1 MAAHAERVSFFD
13 QPRAVWATGFACVVG
28 FMSIGLV
35 DPILTS
41 IAAGLQATPT
51 QVSLLFTSY
60 FLVTSLM
67 MLVTGFVSS
76 RLGGRRTLML
86 GAALIVVFS
95 ALAGTSNS
103 VVELVLFR
111 GGWGLGNAFFVV
123 TGLAVL
129 VASSR
134 HGVGSAV
141 LVYEAAMGLG
151 LSAGPAVGA
160 ALGAHSWRYPFFGTA
175 TLMAIGLVSVA
186 LFLPPQP
193 KPAAKTSLVAPL
205 VALGHPGLLTVSA
218 AAFFYYYV
226 FFTVLAFVPFVLQMS
241 AHAVGL
247 IFFGW
252 GVLLAVFSVIVTP
265 RLQARFG
272 VLKVVGASLVGLAI
286 LLVVMGVGSKLVIAG
301 CVMASGAVM
310 GVCNTIFTEMA
321 MEVSDAPRPVASAG
335 YNFLRW
341 FAGVIAPILAPTLAE
356 HFGSLTAF
364 VVAAA
369 AALIA
374 PLILVARRSALGV
387 EGRVVAEAPA
397 PAEAA
402 GRLLVVAA
410 VDGSA
415 GDEAVM
421 RRAIAIATAAQCGV
435 AVAHFQVLE
444 VAGEDAADDETVEQS
459 AAIIARSIRA
469 VEAAGLPAASMLIE
483 APAGLAAK
491 ALLEHARAVGAR
503 SLVVGAPHGDAG
515 DRVHGSFARATQR
528 APHGDLEIVVVPQP
542 TAEPAPLQMRSA
554 SASGRPR
561 KGAASDRA

>member
-1 MAAHAERVSFFD
+1 VAQHAETVSFFD

-76 RLGGRRTLML
+76 RLGGRRTLIL

-103 VVELVLFR
+103 VFELVLFR

-123 TGLAVL
+123 TALAVL

-134 HGVGSAV
+134 HGVSSAV

-151 LSAGPAVGA
+151 LSAGPLVGA
-160 ALGAHSWRYPFFGTA
+160 ALGVHSWRYPFFGTA
-175 TLMAIGLVSVA
+175 TLMAIGLLAVA
-186 LFLPPQP
+186 MFLPPQP
-193 KPAAKTSLVAPL
+193 KPAVKTSLIAPL
-205 VALGHPGLLTVSA
+205 RALGHPGLFAVSA
-218 AAFFYYYV
+218 AAFFYYYA

-252 GVLLAVFSVIVTP
+252 GVLLAAFSVIVTP

-272 VLKVVGASLVGLAI
+272 ALPVAGVSLVVLAI
-286 LLVVMGVGSKLVIAG
+286 LLIVMGVGAKLTIAG

-341 FAGVIAPILAPTLAE
+341 FAGVVAPFVAPTLAE
-356 HFGSLTAF
+356 HFGPLSAF

-369 AALIA
+369 AALVA
-374 PLILVARRSALGV
+374 PLILLARRSALRI
-387 EGRVVAEAPA
+387 EGRVVAEASA
-397 PAEAA
+397 PAMTAA
-402 GRLLVVAA
+402 QPLVVAA

-415 GDEAVM
+415 SDEAVIE
-421 RRAIAIATAAQCGV
+421 RAIAIAAAAQGRV
-435 AVAHFQVLE
+435 AVAHVQVLE
-444 VAGEDAADDETVEQS
+444 VAGEDAADDETAEQS
-459 AAIIARSIRA
+459 AAIVTRSLRA
-469 VEAAGLPAASMLIE
+469 VEEAGLPAASMRIE
-483 APAGLAAK
+483 APEGLAAK
-491 ALLEHARAVGAR
+491 AVVERALALGAR
-503 SLVVGAPHGDAG
+503 TLVVGAPHGDAG
-515 DRVHGSFARATQR
+515 DRVHGSFARAAQR
-528 APHGDLEIVVVPQP
+528 VPHGGLEVVVARQ
-542 TAEPAPLQMRSA
+542 EPAENATL
-554 SASGRPR
+554 
-561 KGAASDRA
+561 

>member
-76 RLGGRRTLML
+76 RLGGRRTLIL

-103 VVELVLFR
+103 VFELVLFR

-123 TGLAVL
+123 TALAVL

-134 HGVGSAV
+134 HGVSSAV

-151 LSAGPAVGA
+151 LSAGPLVGA
-160 ALGAHSWRYPFFGTA
+160 ALGVHSWRYPFFGTA
-175 TLMAIGLVSVA
+175 TLMAIGLVAVA
-186 LFLPPQP
+186 MFLPPQP
-193 KPAAKTSLVAPL
+193 KPAVKTSLIAPL
-205 VALGHPGLLTVSA
+205 RALGHPGLFAVSA
-218 AAFFYYYV
+218 AAFFYYYA

-252 GVLLAVFSVIVTP
+252 GVLLAAFSVIVTP

-272 VLKVVGASLVGLAI
+272 ALPVAAASLVVLAI
-286 LLVVMGVGSKLVIAG
+286 LLIVMGVGAKLTIAG

-341 FAGVIAPILAPTLAE
+341 FAGVVAPFVAPTLAE
-356 HFGSLTAF
+356 HFGPLSAF

-369 AALIA
+369 AALVA
-374 PLILVARRSALGV
+374 PLILLVRRRALGV
-387 EGRVVAEAPA
+387 EGHVVAEAPA
-397 PAEAA
+397 SPEAA
-402 GRLLVVAA
+402 ARPLVVAA

-415 GDEAVM
+415 EDDAVV
-421 RRAIAIATAAQCGV
+421 RRAIEIARPAQ
-435 AVAHFQVLE
+435 ARISVAHVLVLE

-459 AAIIARSIRA
+459 AAIVARSLRA
-469 VEAAGLPAASMLIE
+469 VEAAGLPAAAMIIE
-483 APAGLAAK
+483 APEGLAAK
-491 ALLEHARAVGAR
+491 AVVERALALGAR
-503 SLVVGAPHGDAG
+503 TLVVGAPHGDAG
-515 DRVHGSFARATQR
+515 DRVHGSFARAAQR
-528 APHGDLEIVVVPQP
+528 APHGGLEVVVARQ
-542 TAEPAPLQMRSA
+542 EPAENATL
-554 SASGRPR
+554 
-561 KGAASDRA
+561 

>member
-1 MAAHAERVSFFD
+1 VAQHAEDVSFFD

-41 IAAGLQATPT
+41 IAAGLEATPT

-76 RLGGRRTLML
+76 RLGGRRTLIL

-103 VVELVLFR
+103 VVQLVLFR

-123 TGLAVL
+123 TALAVL

-134 HGVGSAV
+134 HGVSSAV

-151 LSAGPAVGA
+151 LSAGPLVGA

-175 TLMAIGLVSVA
+175 TLMAIGLVAVA
-186 LFLPPQP
+186 MFLPQQP
-193 KPAAKTSLVAPL
+193 KPAVKTSLVAPL
-205 VALGHPGLLTVSA
+205 VALGHPGLFAVSA
-218 AAFFYYYV
+218 AAFFYYYA

-241 AHAVGL
+241 AHAIGL

-252 GVLLAVFSVIVTP
+252 GVLLALFSVIVTP

-272 VLKVVGASLVGLAI
+272 ALPVAAASLAGLAI
-286 LLVVMGVGSKLVIAG
+286 LLLAMGVGAKLTIAG

-341 FAGVIAPILAPTLAE
+341 FAGVVAPFVAPTLAE
-356 HFGSLTAF
+356 HFGSLSAF

-374 PLILVARRSALGV
+374 PLILIARRRALGV

-397 PAEAA
+397 SPEAA
-402 GRLLVVAA
+402 ARPLVVVA

-415 GDEAVM
+415 EDDAVV
-421 RRAIAIATAAQCGV
+421 RRAIEIAGPAQ
-435 AVAHFQVLE
+435 ARIFVAHVLVVE
-444 VAGEDAADDETVEQS
+444 IVGEDAADDETIEQS
-459 AAIIARSIRA
+459 TAIVARSLRA
-469 VEAAGLPAASMLIE
+469 VEAAGAPAAAMIIE
-483 APAGLAAK
+483 APEGLAAK
-491 ALLEHARAVGAR
+491 AVVERALALGALA
-503 SLVVGAPHGDAG
+503 LVVGAPHGDAG
-515 DRVHGSFARATQR
+515 DRVHGSFARAAQR
-528 APHGDLEIVVVPQP
+528 APHGGLEVVVARQP
-542 TAEPAPLQMRSA
+542 ESEPA
-554 SASGRPR
+554 G
-561 KGAASDRA
+561 

>member
-1 MAAHAERVSFFD
+1 VAQHAETVSFFD

-76 RLGGRRTLML
+76 RLGGRRTLIL

-103 VVELVLFR
+103 VFELVLFR

-123 TGLAVL
+123 TALAVL

-134 HGVGSAV
+134 HGVSSAV

-151 LSAGPAVGA
+151 LSAGPLVGA
-160 ALGAHSWRYPFFGTA
+160 ALGVHSWRYPFFGTA
-175 TLMAIGLVSVA
+175 TLMAIGLLAVA
-186 LFLPPQP
+186 MFLPPQP
-193 KPAAKTSLVAPL
+193 KPAVKTSLIAPL
-205 VALGHPGLLTVSA
+205 RALGHPGLFAVSA
-218 AAFFYYYV
+218 AAFFYYYA

-252 GVLLAVFSVIVTP
+252 GVLLAAFSVIVTP

-272 VLKVVGASLVGLAI
+272 ALPVAGASLVVLAI
-286 LLVVMGVGSKLVIAG
+286 LLIVMGVGAKLTIAG

-341 FAGVIAPILAPTLAE
+341 FAGVVAPFVAPTLAE
-356 HFGSLTAF
+356 HFGPLSAF

-369 AALIA
+369 AALVA
-374 PLILVARRSALGV
+374 PLILLARRSALRI
-387 EGRVVAEAPA
+387 EGRVVAEASA
-397 PAEAA
+397 PAMTAA
-402 GRLLVVAA
+402 QPLVVAA

-415 GDEAVM
+415 SDEAVIE
-421 RRAIAIATAAQCGV
+421 RAIAIAAAAQGRV
-435 AVAHFQVLE
+435 AVAHVQVLE
-444 VAGEDAADDETVEQS
+444 VAGEDAADDETAEQS
-459 AAIIARSIRA
+459 AAIVTRSLRA
-469 VEAAGLPAASMLIE
+469 VEEAGLPAASMRIE
-483 APAGLAAK
+483 APEGLAAK
-491 ALLEHARAVGAR
+491 AVVERTLALGAR
-503 SLVVGAPHGDAG
+503 TLVVGAPHGDAG
-515 DRVHGSFARATQR
+515 DRVHGSFARAAQR
-528 APHGDLEIVVVPQP
+528 VPHGGLEVVVARQ
-542 TAEPAPLQMRSA
+542 EPAENATL
-554 SASGRPR
+554 
-561 KGAASDRA
+561 

>member
-1 MAAHAERVSFFD
+1 MAQHARQGNFFD

-41 IAAGLQATPT
+41 IAAGLKATPP

-76 RLGGRRTLML
+76 RLGGRRTLLL

-95 ALAGTSNS
+95 ALAGTSSS

-111 GGWGLGNAFFVV
+111 AGWGLGNAFFVV
-123 TGLAVL
+123 TALAVL
-129 VASSR
+129 VAASR
-134 HGVGSAV
+134 HGVSSAV

-151 LSAGPAVGA
+151 LSAGPLVGA
-160 ALGAHSWRYPFFGTA
+160 ALGVHSWRYPFFGTA
-175 TLMAIGLVSVA
+175 TLMAVGFVAVA

-193 KPAAKTSLVAPL
+193 KPSAKTSLVAPL
-205 VALGHPGLLTVSA
+205 VALGHPGLFAVSA
-218 AAFFYYYV
+218 AAFFYYYA

-272 VLKVVGASLVGLAI
+272 ALPVAGASLVALAI
-286 LLVVMGVGSKLVIAG
+286 LLIVMGVGGKLVIAG

-310 GVCNTIFTEMA
+310 GVCNTVFTEMA

-341 FAGVIAPILAPTLAE
+341 FAGVVAPFVAPTLAE
-356 HFGSLTAF
+356 YFGPLTAF

-374 PLILVARRSALGV
+374 PFILFARRRALSV
-387 EGRVVAEAPA
+387 EGHVVAEAPA
-397 PAEAA
+397 PLATAA
-402 GRLLVVAA
+402 QPLVVAA

-415 GDEAVM
+415 GDEAVV
-421 RRAIAIATAAQCGV
+421 RRAIAIATAAQGRV
-435 AVAHFQVLE
+435 AVAHVQVLE
-444 VAGEDAADDETVEQS
+444 VAGEDAVDDETADQS
-459 AAIIARSIRA
+459 ASIIARSLRA
-469 VEAAGLPAASMLIE
+469 VEEAGLPAASMLIE
-483 APAGLAAK
+483 APEGLAAK
-491 ALLEHARAVGAR
+491 ALLEHALAVGAR

-515 DRVHGSFARATQR
+515 DRIHGSFTRAAQR
-528 APHGDLEIVVVPQP
+528 APHSGLEIVIVRQAA
-542 TAEPAPLQMRSA
+542 TEAAPL
-554 SASGRPR
+554 
-561 KGAASDRA
+561 

>member
-1 MAAHAERVSFFD
+1 MAQRAESVSFFD

-76 RLGGRRTLML
+76 RLGGRRTLIL

-123 TGLAVL
+123 TALAVL

-134 HGVGSAV
+134 HGVSSAV

-151 LSAGPAVGA
+151 LSAGPLVGA

-175 TLMAIGLVSVA
+175 TLMAIGLVAVA
-186 LFLPPQP
+186 LFLPDQA
-193 KPAAKTSLVAPL
+193 KPVVKTSLVAPL
-205 VALGHPGLLTVSA
+205 VALGHRGLFAVSA
-218 AAFFYYYV
+218 AAFFYYYA

-252 GVLLAVFSVIVTP
+252 GVLLALFSVIVTP

-272 VLKVVGASLVGLAI
+272 ALPVAGASLVVLAI
-286 LLVVMGVGSKLVIAG
+286 LLVVMGLGAKLTIAG

-321 MEVSDAPRPVASAG
+321 MEVSAAPRPVASAG

-341 FAGVIAPILAPTLAE
+341 FAGVVAPFLAPTLAE
-356 HFGSLTAF
+356 HFGPLSAF
-364 VVAAA
+364 AVAAA
-369 AALIA
+369 ASLVA
-374 PLILVARRSALGV
+374 PLILIARRRALGV
-387 EGRVVAEAPA
+387 EGHVVAEAPTSA
-397 PAEAA
+397 AAA
-402 GRLLVVAA
+402 GRPLVVAA

-415 GDEAVM
+415 GDEAVT
-421 RRAIAIATAAQCGV
+421 RRAIAIAAAAQGRV
-435 AVAHFQVLE
+435 AVAHVQVLE
-444 VAGEDAADDETVEQS
+444 VAGEEAADDETLEQS
-459 AAIIARSIRA
+459 AAIVARALRA
-469 VEAAGLPAASMLIE
+469 VEAAGLPAASVLIE
-483 APAGLAAK
+483 APEGLAAK
-491 ALLEHARAVGAR
+491 ALLEHALALGAR

-515 DRVHGSFARATQR
+515 DRVHGSFARAAQR
-528 APHGDLEIVVVPQP
+528 APHGGLEIVVVRQP
-542 TAEPAPLQMRSA
+542 ATEPAPL
-554 SASGRPR
+554 
-561 KGAASDRA
+561 

>member
-1 MAAHAERVSFFD
+1 MAQHAERVSFFD

-76 RLGGRRTLML
+76 RLGGRRTLIL

-103 VVELVLFR
+103 VFELVLFR

-123 TGLAVL
+123 TALAVL

-134 HGVGSAV
+134 HGVSSAV

-151 LSAGPAVGA
+151 LSAGPLVGA
-160 ALGAHSWRYPFFGTA
+160 ALGAHSWRYQFFGTA
-175 TLMAIGLVSVA
+175 TLMAIGLVAVA
-186 LFLPPQP
+186 MFLPQQP
-193 KPAAKTSLVAPL
+193 KPAVKTSLVAPL
-205 VALGHPGLLTVSA
+205 VALGHPGLFAVSA
-218 AAFFYYYV
+218 AAFFYYYA

-252 GVLLAVFSVIVTP
+252 GVLLALFSVIVTP

-272 VLKVVGASLVGLAI
+272 PLPVAGASLVGLAI
-286 LLVVMGVGSKLVIAG
+286 LLIVMGVGAKLTIAG

-341 FAGVIAPILAPTLAE
+341 FAGVVAPFVAPTLAE
-356 HFGSLTAF
+356 HFGPLSAF

-369 AALIA
+369 AALVA
-374 PLILVARRSALGV
+374 PLILLARRSALRI
-387 EGRVVAEAPA
+387 EGRVVAEASA
-397 PAEAA
+397 PAMTAA
-402 GRLLVVAA
+402 QPLVVAA

-415 GDEAVM
+415 SDEAVIE
-421 RRAIAIATAAQCGV
+421 RAIAIAAAAQGRV
-435 AVAHFQVLE
+435 AVAHVQVLE
-444 VAGEDAADDETVEQS
+444 VAGEDAADDETAEQS
-459 AAIIARSIRA
+459 AAIVTRSLRA
-469 VEAAGLPAASMLIE
+469 VEEAGLPAASMRIE
-483 APAGLAAK
+483 APEGLAAK
-491 ALLEHARAVGAR
+491 AVVERALALGAR
-503 SLVVGAPHGDAG
+503 TLVVGAPHGDAG
-515 DRVHGSFARATQR
+515 DRVHGSFARAAQR
-528 APHGDLEIVVVPQP
+528 VPHGGLEVVVARQ
-542 TAEPAPLQMRSA
+542 EPAENATL
-554 SASGRPR
+554 
-561 KGAASDRA
+561 

>member
-76 RLGGRRTLML
+76 RLGGRRTLIL

-103 VVELVLFR
+103 VFELVLFR

-123 TGLAVL
+123 TALAVL

-134 HGVGSAV
+134 HGVSSAV

-151 LSAGPAVGA
+151 LSAGPLVGA
-160 ALGAHSWRYPFFGTA
+160 ALGVHSWRYPFFGTA
-175 TLMAIGLVSVA
+175 TLMAIGLVAVA
-186 LFLPPQP
+186 MFLPPQP
-193 KPAAKTSLVAPL
+193 KPAVKTSLDRAAASRSAIPDL
-205 VALGHPGLLTVSA
+205 FAVSA
-218 AAFFYYYV
+218 AAFFYYYA

-272 VLKVVGASLVGLAI
+272 ALPVAGASLVVLAI
-286 LLVVMGVGSKLVIAG
+286 LLIVMGVGAKLTIAG

-341 FAGVIAPILAPTLAE
+341 FAGVVAPFVAPTLAE
-356 HFGSLTAF
+356 HFGPLSAF

-369 AALIA
+369 AALVA
-374 PLILVARRSALGV
+374 PLILLARRRALGV
-387 EGRVVAEAPA
+387 EGHVVAEAPA
-397 PAEAA
+397 LGRGRRAAA
-402 GRLLVVAA
+402 GRRRGRRQRRGRGGRRGARSRSR
-410 VDGSA
+410 GR
-415 GDEAVM
+415 
-421 RRAIAIATAAQCGV
+421 RRAASPSPTSWFSKSPAKTPP
-435 AVAHFQVLE
+435 
-444 VAGEDAADDETVEQS
+444 TTKPS
-459 AAIIARSIRA
+459 SSRRRSSRDRLRA
-469 VEAAGLPAASMLIE
+469 VEEAGLPAASMLIE
-483 APAGLAAK
+483 APEGLAAK
-491 ALLEHARAVGAR
+491 AVVEHALAARGAFARRRRAARRRRRPGAR
-503 SLVVGAPHGDAG
+503 QLCPRGA
-515 DRVHGSFARATQR
+515 ARAARRAGGRRR
-528 APHGDLEIVVVPQP
+528 AP
-542 TAEPAPLQMRSA
+542 AEPAEPTPLCRRARRGSA
-554 SASGRPR
+554 ATRHGR
-561 KGAASDRA
+561 A

>member
-1 MAAHAERVSFFD
+1 MARHAETVSFFD

-28 FMSIGLV
+28 FMSIGFV

-76 RLGGRRTLML
+76 RLGGRRTLIL

-103 VVELVLFR
+103 VFELVLFR

-123 TGLAVL
+123 TALAVL

-134 HGVGSAV
+134 HGVSSAV

-151 LSAGPAVGA
+151 LSAGPLVGA
-160 ALGAHSWRYPFFGTA
+160 ALGVHSWRYPFFGTA
-175 TLMAIGLVSVA
+175 TLMAIGLLAVA
-186 LFLPPQP
+186 MFLPPQP
-193 KPAAKTSLVAPL
+193 KPAVKTSLIAPL
-205 VALGHPGLLTVSA
+205 RALGHPGLFAVSA
-218 AAFFYYYV
+218 AAFFYYYA

-252 GVLLAVFSVIVTP
+252 GVLLAAFSVIVTP

-272 VLKVVGASLVGLAI
+272 ALPVAGASLVVLAI
-286 LLVVMGVGSKLVIAG
+286 LLIVMGVGAKLTIAG

-341 FAGVIAPILAPTLAE
+341 FAGVVAPFVAPTLAE
-356 HFGSLTAF
+356 HFGPLSAF

-369 AALIA
+369 AALVA
-374 PLILVARRSALGV
+374 PLILLARAARAPRRRPR
-387 EGRVVAEAPA
+387 GRRGAGAGRGRRA
-397 PAEAA
+397 AA
-402 GRLLVVAA
+402 GRRR
-410 VDGSA
+410 GRRQRP
-415 GDEAVM
+415 GRGG
-421 RRAIAIATAAQCGV
+421 RRARDRDRAAAQGRV
-435 AVAHFQVLE
+435 AVAHVLVLE

-459 AAIIARSIRA
+459 AAIVARSLRA
-469 VEAAGLPAASMLIE
+469 VEEAGLPAAAMLIE
-483 APAGLAAK
+483 APEGLAAK
-491 ALLEHARAVGAR
+491 AVVERALALGAR
-503 SLVVGAPHGDAG
+503 TLVVGAPHGDAG
-515 DRVHGSFARATQR
+515 DRVHGSFARAAQR
-528 APHGDLEIVVVPQP
+528 APHGGLEVVVARQP
-542 TAEPAPLQMRSA
+542 ASEPAAL
-554 SASGRPR
+554 
-561 KGAASDRA
+561 

>member
-1 MAAHAERVSFFD
+1 MAQHAETVSFFD

-76 RLGGRRTLML
+76 RLGGRRTLIL

-103 VVELVLFR
+103 VFELVLFR

-123 TGLAVL
+123 TALAVL

-134 HGVGSAV
+134 HGVSSAV

-151 LSAGPAVGA
+151 LSAGPLVGA
-160 ALGAHSWRYPFFGTA
+160 ALGVHSWRYPFFGTA
-175 TLMAIGLVSVA
+175 TLMAIGLLAVA
-186 LFLPPQP
+186 MFLPPQP
-193 KPAAKTSLVAPL
+193 KPAVKTSLIAPL
-205 VALGHPGLLTVSA
+205 RALGHPGLFAVSA
-218 AAFFYYYV
+218 AAFFYYYA

-252 GVLLAVFSVIVTP
+252 GVLLAAFSVIVTP

-272 VLKVVGASLVGLAI
+272 ALPVAGVSLVVLAI
-286 LLVVMGVGSKLVIAG
+286 LLIVMGVGAKLTIAG

-341 FAGVIAPILAPTLAE
+341 FAGVVAPFVAPTLAE
-356 HFGSLTAF
+356 HFGPLSAF

-369 AALIA
+369 AALVA
-374 PLILVARRSALGV
+374 PLILLARRSALRI
-387 EGRVVAEAPA
+387 EGRVVAEASA
-397 PAEAA
+397 PAMTAA
-402 GRLLVVAA
+402 QPLVVAA

-415 GDEAVM
+415 SDEAVIE
-421 RRAIAIATAAQCGV
+421 RAIAIAAAAQGRV
-435 AVAHFQVLE
+435 AVAHVQVLE
-444 VAGEDAADDETVEQS
+444 VAGEDAADDETAEQS
-459 AAIIARSIRA
+459 AAIVTRSLRA
-469 VEAAGLPAASMLIE
+469 VEEAGLPAASMRIE
-483 APAGLAAK
+483 APEGLAAK
-491 ALLEHARAVGAR
+491 AVVERALALGAR
-503 SLVVGAPHGDAG
+503 TLVVGAPHGDAG
-515 DRVHGSFARATQR
+515 DRVHGSFARAAQR
-528 APHGDLEIVVVPQP
+528 VPHGGLEVVVARQ
-542 TAEPAPLQMRSA
+542 EPAENATL
-554 SASGRPR
+554 
-561 KGAASDRA
+561 

>member
-1 MAAHAERVSFFD
+1 VAQHAETVSFFD

-76 RLGGRRTLML
+76 RLGGRRTLIL

-103 VVELVLFR
+103 VFELVLFR

-123 TGLAVL
+123 TALAVL

-134 HGVGSAV
+134 HGVSSAV

-151 LSAGPAVGA
+151 LSAGPLVGA
-160 ALGAHSWRYPFFGTA
+160 ALGVHSWRYPFFGTA
-175 TLMAIGLVSVA
+175 TLMAIGLLAVA
-186 LFLPPQP
+186 MFLPPQP
-193 KPAAKTSLVAPL
+193 KPAVKTSLIAPL
-205 VALGHPGLLTVSA
+205 RALGHPGLFAVSA
-218 AAFFYYYV
+218 AAFFYYYA

-252 GVLLAVFSVIVTP
+252 GVLLAAFSVIVTP

-272 VLKVVGASLVGLAI
+272 ALPVAGVSLVVLAI
-286 LLVVMGVGSKLVIAG
+286 LLIVMGVGAKLTIAG

-341 FAGVIAPILAPTLAE
+341 FAGVVAPFVAPTLAE
-356 HFGSLTAF
+356 HFGPLSAF

-369 AALIA
+369 AALVA
-374 PLILVARRSALGV
+374 PLILLARRSALRI
-387 EGRVVAEAPA
+387 EGRVVAEASA
-397 PAEAA
+397 PAMTAA
-402 GRLLVVAA
+402 QPLVVAA

-415 GDEAVM
+415 SDEAVIE
-421 RRAIAIATAAQCGV
+421 RAIAIAAAAQGRV
-435 AVAHFQVLE
+435 AVAHVQVLE
-444 VAGEDAADDETVEQS
+444 VAGEDAADDETAEQS
-459 AAIIARSIRA
+459 AAIVTRSLRA
-469 VEAAGLPAASMLIE
+469 VEEAGLPAASMRIE
-483 APAGLAAK
+483 APEGLAAK
-491 ALLEHARAVGAR
+491 AVVERTLALGAR
-503 SLVVGAPHGDAG
+503 TLVVGAPHGDAG
-515 DRVHGSFARATQR
+515 DRVHGSFARAAQRVPHGGLEVVVARQPER
-528 APHGDLEIVVVPQP
+528 AP
-542 TAEPAPLQMRSA
+542 
-554 SASGRPR
+554 
-561 KGAASDRA
+561 AA

>member
-1 MAAHAERVSFFD
+1 VAQHAESVSFFD

-76 RLGGRRTLML
+76 RLGGRRTLIL

-103 VVELVLFR
+103 VTTLVLFR

-123 TGLAVL
+123 TALAVL

-134 HGVGSAV
+134 HGVSSAV

-151 LSAGPAVGA
+151 LSAGPLVGA

-175 TLMAIGLVSVA
+175 TLMAIGLVAVA
-186 LFLPPQP
+186 MFLPQQP
-193 KPAAKTSLVAPL
+193 KPAVKTSLVAPL
-205 VALGHPGLLTVSA
+205 VALGHPGLFAVSA
-218 AAFFYYYV
+218 AAFFYYYA

-241 AHAVGL
+241 AHAVGV

-272 VLKVVGASLVGLAI
+272 ALPVAGASLVGLAI
-286 LLVVMGVGSKLVIAG
+286 LLIVMGVGAKLTIAG

-341 FAGVIAPILAPTLAE
+341 FAGVVAPFLAPMLAE
-356 HFGSLTAF
+356 RFGSLSAF
-364 VVAAA
+364 AVAAA

-374 PLILVARRSALGV
+374 PLILLARRSALRI
-387 EGRVVAEAPA
+387 EGRVVAQASAPA
-397 PAEAA
+397 VTAA
-402 GRLLVVAA
+402 QPLIVAA

-415 GDEAVM
+415 GDEAVVE
-421 RRAIAIATAAQCGV
+421 RAIAIAAAAQGRV
-435 AVAHFQVLE
+435 AVAHVQVLE

-459 AAIIARSIRA
+459 AAIVARSLRA
-469 VEAAGLPAASMLIE
+469 AEDAGLPAASMQIE
-483 APAGLAAK
+483 APEGLAAK
-491 ALLEHARAVGAR
+491 ALLEHALAVGAR
-503 SLVVGAPHGDAG
+503 WLVVGAPHGDAG
-515 DRVHGSFARATQR
+515 DRVHGSFARAAQR
-528 APHGDLEIVVVPQP
+528 APHSGLEIVVVRQR
-542 TAEPAPLQMRSA
+542 ASAPAPLQT
-554 SASGRPR
+554 
-561 KGAASDRA
+561 RAVGVRA

>member
-1 MAAHAERVSFFD
+1 LAQHAETVSFFD

-41 IAAGLQATPT
+41 IAAGLEATPS

-76 RLGGRRTLML
+76 RIGGRRTLIL

-103 VVELVLFR
+103 VVQLVLFR

-123 TGLAVL
+123 TALAVL
-129 VASSR
+129 VAASR
-134 HGVGSAV
+134 HGVSSAV
-141 LVYEAAMGLG
+141 LIYEAAMGLG
-151 LSAGPAVGA
+151 LSAGPLVGA

-175 TLMAIGLVSVA
+175 TLMAIGLVAVA
-186 LFLPPQP
+186 TFLPQQP
-193 KPAAKTSLVAPL
+193 KPAVKTSLVAPL
-205 VALGHPGLLTVSA
+205 VALGHPGLFAVSA
-218 AAFFYYYV
+218 AAFFYYYA

-252 GVLLAVFSVIVTP
+252 GVLLALFSVIVTP

-272 VLKVVGASLVGLAI
+272 ALPVAAASLVVLTI
-286 LLVVMGVGSKLVIAG
+286 LLVVMGVGAKLTIAG

-341 FAGVIAPILAPTLAE
+341 FAGVVAPFVAPTLAE
-356 HFGSLTAF
+356 HFGSLSAF

-374 PLILVARRSALGV
+374 PLILLARRRALGV
-387 EGRVVAEAPA
+387 EGHVVAEAPA
-397 PAEAA
+397 SPEAA
-402 GRLLVVAA
+402 ARPLVVAA

-415 GDEAVM
+415 EDDAVV
-421 RRAIAIATAAQCGV
+421 RRAIEIARPAQ
-435 AVAHFQVLE
+435 ARISVAHVLVVE
-444 VAGEDAADDETVEQS
+444 IAGEDAAADETTEQS
-459 AAIIARSIRA
+459 AAIVARSLRA
-469 VEAAGLPAASMLIE
+469 VEAAGAPAAAMIIE
-483 APAGLAAK
+483 APEGLAAK
-491 ALLEHARAVGAR
+491 AVVERAIALGAR
-503 SLVVGAPHGDAG
+503 TLVVGAPHGDAG
-515 DRVHGSFARATQR
+515 DRVHGSFARAAQR
-528 APHGDLEIVVVPQP
+528 APHGGLEVVVARQP
-542 TAEPAPLQMRSA
+542 EREPA
-554 SASGRPR
+554 G
-561 KGAASDRA
+561 

>member
-1 MAAHAERVSFFD
+1 MAAHAEKVSFFD
-13 QPRAVWATGFACVVG
+13 QPRAVWAMGFACVVC

-41 IAAGLQATPT
+41 IAAGLKATPT

-76 RLGGRRTLML
+76 RLGGRGTLLL

-103 VVELVLFR
+103 VVALVLFR

-123 TGLAVL
+123 TALAVL
-129 VASSR
+129 VAASR

-151 LSAGPAVGA
+151 LAAGPAVGA

-175 TLMAIGLVSVA
+175 TLMAIGLVAVA

-193 KPAAKTSLVAPL
+193 RPAAKTSLVAPL

-218 AAFFYYYV
+218 AAFFYYYA

-252 GVLLAVFSVIVTP
+252 GVVLAVFSVVVTP

-272 VLKVVGASLVGLAI
+272 ALKVAGLSLVGLAI
-286 LLVVMGVGSKLVIAG
+286 LLIVMGVGSKLVIAG
-301 CVMASGAVM
+301 CVVATGAVM

-321 MEVSDAPRPVASAG
+321 MEVSDAPPPIASAG

-341 FAGVIAPILAPTLAE
+341 FAGVVAPFVAPMLAE
-356 HFGSLTAF
+356 HFGPLTAF

-374 PLILVARRSALGV
+374 PLILLARCSALGV
-387 EGRVVAEAPA
+387 ECRVVAQAPT
-397 PAEAA
+397 PAKAIA
-402 GRLLVVAA
+402 LPLVVAA

-415 GDEAVM
+415 GDDAVV
-421 RRAIAIATAAQCGV
+421 RRAIAIATAAQGGV
-435 AVAHFQVLE
+435 AVANFQVLE
-444 VAGEDAADDETVEQS
+444 VAGEDVADDETAEQS
-459 AAIIARSIRA
+459 AAIVARALRA
-469 VEAAGLPAASMLIE
+469 VEDAWLPAASMLIE
-483 APAGLAAK
+483 APEGLAAK
-491 ALLEHARAVGAR
+491 ALVEHALAVGAR
-503 SLVVGAPHGDAG
+503 SLVVGASHGDVG
-515 DRVHGSFARATQR
+515 DRVHGSFTRAVQQ
-528 APHGDLEIVVVPQP
+528 APHGGLEIVVVRQP
-542 TAEPAPLQMRSA
+542 ATELA
-554 SASGRPR
+554 
-561 KGAASDRA
+561 

>member
-1 MAAHAERVSFFD
+1 VAQHAESVSFFD

-76 RLGGRRTLML
+76 RLGGRRTLIL

-103 VVELVLFR
+103 VTTLVLFR

-123 TGLAVL
+123 TALAVL

-134 HGVGSAV
+134 HGVSSAV

-151 LSAGPAVGA
+151 LSAGPLVGA

-175 TLMAIGLVSVA
+175 TLMAIGLVAVA
-186 LFLPPQP
+186 MFLPQQP
-193 KPAAKTSLVAPL
+193 KPAVKTSLVAPL
-205 VALGHPGLLTVSA
+205 VALGHPGLFAVSA
-218 AAFFYYYV
+218 AAFFYYYA
-226 FFTVLAFVPFVLQMS
+226 FFTVLAFVPFVLQML
-241 AHAVGL
+241 AHAVGV

-272 VLKVVGASLVGLAI
+272 ALPVAGASLVGLAI
-286 LLVVMGVGSKLVIAG
+286 LLIVMGVGAKLTIAG
-301 CVMASGAVM
+301 CVMASGTVM

-341 FAGVIAPILAPTLAE
+341 FAGVVAPFLAPMLAE
-356 HFGSLTAF
+356 RFGSLSAF
-364 VVAAA
+364 AVAAA

-374 PLILVARRSALGV
+374 PLILLARRSALRI
-387 EGRVVAEAPA
+387 EGRVVAQASAPA
-397 PAEAA
+397 VTAA
-402 GRLLVVAA
+402 QPLIVAA

-415 GDEAVM
+415 GDEAVVE
-421 RRAIAIATAAQCGV
+421 RAIAIAAAAQGRV
-435 AVAHFQVLE
+435 AVAHVQVLE

-459 AAIIARSIRA
+459 AAIVARSLRA
-469 VEAAGLPAASMLIE
+469 AEDAGLPAASMQIE
-483 APAGLAAK
+483 APEGLAAK
-491 ALLEHARAVGAR
+491 ALLEHALAVGAR
-503 SLVVGAPHGDAG
+503 WLVVGAPHGDAG
-515 DRVHGSFARATQR
+515 DRVHGGFARAAQR
-528 APHGDLEIVVVPQP
+528 APHSGSEIVVVRQP
-542 TAEPAPLQMRSA
+542 ASAPAPLQT
-554 SASGRPR
+554 
-561 KGAASDRA
+561 RAVGVRA

>member
-1 MAAHAERVSFFD
+1 VAQHAETVSFFD

-76 RLGGRRTLML
+76 RLGGRRTLIL

-103 VVELVLFR
+103 VFELVLFR

-123 TGLAVL
+123 TALAVL

-134 HGVGSAV
+134 HGVSSAV

-151 LSAGPAVGA
+151 LSAGPLVGA
-160 ALGAHSWRYPFFGTA
+160 ALGVHSWRYPFFGTA
-175 TLMAIGLVSVA
+175 TLMAIGLLAVA
-186 LFLPPQP
+186 MFLPPQP
-193 KPAAKTSLVAPL
+193 KPAVKTSLIAPL
-205 VALGHPGLLTVSA
+205 RALGHPGLFAVSA
-218 AAFFYYYV
+218 AAFFYYYA

-252 GVLLAVFSVIVTP
+252 GVLLAAFSVIVTP

-272 VLKVVGASLVGLAI
+272 ALPVAGASLVVLAI
-286 LLVVMGVGSKLVIAG
+286 LLIVMGVGAKLTIAG

-341 FAGVIAPILAPTLAE
+341 FAGVVAPFVAPTLAE
-356 HFGSLTAF
+356 HFGPLSAF

-369 AALIA
+369 AALVA
-374 PLILVARRSALGV
+374 PLILLARRSALRI
-387 EGRVVAEAPA
+387 EGRVVAEASA
-397 PAEAA
+397 PAMTAA
-402 GRLLVVAA
+402 QPLVVAA

-415 GDEAVM
+415 SDEAVIE
-421 RRAIAIATAAQCGV
+421 RAIAIAAAAQGRV
-435 AVAHFQVLE
+435 AVAHVQVLE
-444 VAGEDAADDETVEQS
+444 VAGEDAADDETAEQS
-459 AAIIARSIRA
+459 AAIVTRSLRA
-469 VEAAGLPAASMLIE
+469 VEEAGLPAASMRIE
-483 APAGLAAK
+483 APEGLAAK
-491 ALLEHARAVGAR
+491 AVVERALALGAR
-503 SLVVGAPHGDAG
+503 TLVVGAPHGDAG
-515 DRVHGSFARATQR
+515 DRVHGSFARAAQR
-528 APHGDLEIVVVPQP
+528 VPHGGLEVVVARQ
-542 TAEPAPLQMRSA
+542 EPAENATL
-554 SASGRPR
+554 
-561 KGAASDRA
+561 

>member
-1 MAAHAERVSFFD
+1 
-13 QPRAVWATGFACVVG
+13 
-28 FMSIGLV
+28 MSIGLV

-76 RLGGRRTLML
+76 RLGGRRTLIL

-103 VVELVLFR
+103 VFELVLFR

-123 TGLAVL
+123 TALAVL

-134 HGVGSAV
+134 HGVSSAV

-151 LSAGPAVGA
+151 LSAGPLVGA
-160 ALGAHSWRYPFFGTA
+160 ALGVHSWRYPFFGTA
-175 TLMAIGLVSVA
+175 TLMAIGLLAVA
-186 LFLPPQP
+186 MFLPPQP
-193 KPAAKTSLVAPL
+193 KPAVKTSLIAPL
-205 VALGHPGLLTVSA
+205 RALGHPGLFAVSA
-218 AAFFYYYV
+218 AAFFYYYA

-252 GVLLAVFSVIVTP
+252 GVLLAAFSVIVTP

-272 VLKVVGASLVGLAI
+272 ALPVAGASLVVLAI
-286 LLVVMGVGSKLVIAG
+286 LLIVMGVGAKLTIAG

-341 FAGVIAPILAPTLAE
+341 FAGVVAPFVAPTLAE
-356 HFGSLTAF
+356 HFGPLSAF

-369 AALIA
+369 AALVA
-374 PLILVARRSALGV
+374 PLILLARRSALRI
-387 EGRVVAEAPA
+387 EGRVVAEASA
-397 PAEAA
+397 PAMTAA
-402 GRLLVVAA
+402 QPLVVAA

-415 GDEAVM
+415 SDEAVIE
-421 RRAIAIATAAQCGV
+421 RAIAIAAAAQGRV
-435 AVAHFQVLE
+435 AVAHVQVLE
-444 VAGEDAADDETVEQS
+444 VAGEDAADDETAEQS
-459 AAIIARSIRA
+459 AAIVTRSLRA
-469 VEAAGLPAASMLIE
+469 VEEAGLPAASMRIE
-483 APAGLAAK
+483 APEGLAAK
-491 ALLEHARAVGAR
+491 AVVERALALGAR
-503 SLVVGAPHGDAG
+503 TLVVGAPHGDAG
-515 DRVHGSFARATQR
+515 DRVHGSFARAAQR
-528 APHGDLEIVVVPQP
+528 VPHGGLEVVVARQ
-542 TAEPAPLQMRSA
+542 EPAENATL
-554 SASGRPR
+554 
-561 KGAASDRA
+561 

>member
-1 MAAHAERVSFFD
+1 MYDTLNSKLWRRGNGLAQHAETVSFFD

-41 IAAGLQATPT
+41 IAAGLEATPS

-76 RLGGRRTLML
+76 RIGGRRTLIL

-103 VVELVLFR
+103 VVQLVLFR

-123 TGLAVL
+123 TALAVL
-129 VASSR
+129 VAASR
-134 HGVGSAV
+134 HGVSSAV
-141 LVYEAAMGLG
+141 LIYEAAMGLG
-151 LSAGPAVGA
+151 LSAGPLVGA

-175 TLMAIGLVSVA
+175 TLMAIGLVAVA
-186 LFLPPQP
+186 TFLPQQP
-193 KPAAKTSLVAPL
+193 KPAVKTSLVAPL
-205 VALGHPGLLTVSA
+205 VALGHPGLFAVSA
-218 AAFFYYYV
+218 AAFFYYYA

-252 GVLLAVFSVIVTP
+252 GVLLALFSVIVTP

-272 VLKVVGASLVGLAI
+272 ALPVAAASLVVLTI
-286 LLVVMGVGSKLVIAG
+286 LLVVMGVGAKLTIAG

-341 FAGVIAPILAPTLAE
+341 FAGVVAPFVAPTLAE
-356 HFGSLTAF
+356 HFGSLSAF

-374 PLILVARRSALGV
+374 PLILLARRRALGV
-387 EGRVVAEAPA
+387 EGHVVAEAPA
-397 PAEAA
+397 SPEAA
-402 GRLLVVAA
+402 ARPLVVAA

-415 GDEAVM
+415 EDDAVV
-421 RRAIAIATAAQCGV
+421 RRAIEIARPAQ
-435 AVAHFQVLE
+435 ARISVAHVLVVE
-444 VAGEDAADDETVEQS
+444 IAGEDAAADETTEQS
-459 AAIIARSIRA
+459 AAIVARSLRA
-469 VEAAGLPAASMLIE
+469 VEAAGAPAAAMIIE
-483 APAGLAAK
+483 APEGLAAK
-491 ALLEHARAVGAR
+491 AVVERAIALGAR
-503 SLVVGAPHGDAG
+503 TLVVGAPHGDAG
-515 DRVHGSFARATQR
+515 DRVHGSFARAAQR
-528 APHGDLEIVVVPQP
+528 APHGGLEVVVARQP
-542 TAEPAPLQMRSA
+542 EREPA
-554 SASGRPR
+554 G
-561 KGAASDRA
+561 

>member
-1 MAAHAERVSFFD
+1 VAQHAERVSFFD

-76 RLGGRRTLML
+76 RLGGRRTLIL

-103 VVELVLFR
+103 VTTLVLFR

-123 TGLAVL
+123 TALAVL

-134 HGVGSAV
+134 HGVSSAV

-151 LSAGPAVGA
+151 LSAGPLVGA

-175 TLMAIGLVSVA
+175 TLMAIGLVAVA
-186 LFLPPQP
+186 MFLPQQP
-193 KPAAKTSLVAPL
+193 KPAVKTSLVAPL
-205 VALGHPGLLTVSA
+205 VALGHPGLFAVSA
-218 AAFFYYYV
+218 AAFFYYYA

-252 GVLLAVFSVIVTP
+252 GVLLALFSVIVTP

-272 VLKVVGASLVGLAI
+272 ALPVAGASLVVLAI
-286 LLVVMGVGSKLVIAG
+286 LLAVMGVGAKLTIAG

-341 FAGVIAPILAPTLAE
+341 FAGVVAPFLAPTLAE
-356 HFGSLTAF
+356 HFGPLSAF

-374 PLILVARRSALGV
+374 PLILLARRRVLDV
-387 EGRVVAEAPA
+387 EGHLIGETTAPVAT
-397 PAEAA
+397 AA
-402 GRLLVVAA
+402 RPLVIAA

-415 GDEAVM
+415 GDEEVVQ
-421 RRAIAIATAAQCGV
+421 RAIAIAKAAQGGV
-435 AVAHFQVLE
+435 VVAHVLVLE
-444 VAGEDAADDETVEQS
+444 VAGEDAADDETLEQS
-459 AAIIARSIRA
+459 GATIARSQRA
-469 VEAAGLPAASMLIE
+469 VEDAELSAASMRIE
-483 APAGLAAK
+483 APEGLAAK
-491 ALLEHARAVGAR
+491 ALLERGLAVGAR
-503 SLVVGAPHGDAG
+503 WLVVGASHGDAG
-515 DRVHGSFARATQR
+515 DRIHGSFARAAQR
-528 APHGDLEIVVVPQP
+528 ASHGGLEVVVVRQP
-542 TAEPAPLQMRSA
+542 ATESTPL
-554 SASGRPR
+554 
-561 KGAASDRA
+561 

>member
-1 MAAHAERVSFFD
+1 MAQHAETVSFFD

-76 RLGGRRTLML
+76 RLGGRRTLIL

-103 VVELVLFR
+103 VFELVLFR

-123 TGLAVL
+123 TALAVL

-134 HGVGSAV
+134 HGVSSAV

-151 LSAGPAVGA
+151 LSAGPLVGA
-160 ALGAHSWRYPFFGTA
+160 ALGVHSWRYPFFGTA
-175 TLMAIGLVSVA
+175 TLMAIGLLAVA
-186 LFLPPQP
+186 MFLPPQP
-193 KPAAKTSLVAPL
+193 KPAVKTSLIAPL
-205 VALGHPGLLTVSA
+205 RALGHPGLFAVSA
-218 AAFFYYYV
+218 AAFFYYYA

-252 GVLLAVFSVIVTP
+252 GVLLAAFSVIVTP

-272 VLKVVGASLVGLAI
+272 ALPVAGVSLVVLAI
-286 LLVVMGVGSKLVIAG
+286 LLIVMGVGAKLTIAG

-341 FAGVIAPILAPTLAE
+341 FAGVVAPFVAPTLAE
-356 HFGSLTAF
+356 HFGPLSAF

-369 AALIA
+369 AALVA
-374 PLILVARRSALGV
+374 PLILLARRSALRI
-387 EGRVVAEAPA
+387 EGRVVAEASA
-397 PAEAA
+397 PAMTAA
-402 GRLLVVAA
+402 QPLVVAA

-415 GDEAVM
+415 SDEAVIE
-421 RRAIAIATAAQCGV
+421 RAIAIAAAAQGRV
-435 AVAHFQVLE
+435 AVAHVQVLE
-444 VAGEDAADDETVEQS
+444 VAGEDAADDETAEQS
-459 AAIIARSIRA
+459 AAIVTRSLRA
-469 VEAAGLPAASMLIE
+469 VEEAGLPAASMRIE
-483 APAGLAAK
+483 APEGLAAK
-491 ALLEHARAVGAR
+491 AVVERALALGAR
-503 SLVVGAPHGDAG
+503 TLVVGAPHGDAG
-515 DRVHGSFARATQR
+515 DRVHGSFARAAQRVPHGGLEVVVARQPER
-528 APHGDLEIVVVPQP
+528 AP
-542 TAEPAPLQMRSA
+542 
-554 SASGRPR
+554 
-561 KGAASDRA
+561 AA

>member
-76 RLGGRRTLML
+76 RLGGRRTLIL

-103 VVELVLFR
+103 VFELVLFR

-123 TGLAVL
+123 TALAVL

-134 HGVGSAV
+134 HGVSSAV

-151 LSAGPAVGA
+151 LSAGPLVGA
-160 ALGAHSWRYPFFGTA
+160 ALGVHSWRYPFFGTA
-175 TLMAIGLVSVA
+175 TLMAIGLVAVA
-186 LFLPPQP
+186 MFLPPQP
-193 KPAAKTSLVAPL
+193 KPAVKTSLIAPL
-205 VALGHPGLLTVSA
+205 RALGHPGLFAVSA
-218 AAFFYYYV
+218 AAFFYYYA

-252 GVLLAVFSVIVTP
+252 GVLLAAFSVIVTP

-272 VLKVVGASLVGLAI
+272 ALPVAAASLVVLAI
-286 LLVVMGVGSKLVIAG
+286 LLIVMGVGAKLTIAG

-341 FAGVIAPILAPTLAE
+341 FAGVVAPFVAPTLAE
-356 HFGSLTAF
+356 HFGPLSAF

-369 AALIA
+369 AALVA
-374 PLILVARRSALGV
+374 PLILLVRRRALGV
-387 EGRVVAEAPA
+387 EGHVVAEAPA
-397 PAEAA
+397 SPEAA
-402 GRLLVVAA
+402 ARPLVVAA

-415 GDEAVM
+415 EDDAVV
-421 RRAIAIATAAQCGV
+421 RRAIEIARPAQ
-435 AVAHFQVLE
+435 ARISVAHVLVLE

-459 AAIIARSIRA
+459 AAIVARSLRA
-469 VEAAGLPAASMLIE
+469 VEVAGLPAAAMIIE
-483 APAGLAAK
+483 APEGLAAK
-491 ALLEHARAVGAR
+491 AVVERALALGAR
-503 SLVVGAPHGDAG
+503 TLVVGAPHGDAG
-515 DRVHGSFARATQR
+515 DRVHGSFARAAQR
-528 APHGDLEIVVVPQP
+528 APHGGLEVVVARQ
-542 TAEPAPLQMRSA
+542 EPAENATL
-554 SASGRPR
+554 
-561 KGAASDRA
+561 

>member
-1 MAAHAERVSFFD
+1 MAQHAETVSFFD

-76 RLGGRRTLML
+76 RLGGRRTLIL

-103 VVELVLFR
+103 VFELVLFR

-123 TGLAVL
+123 TALAVL

-134 HGVGSAV
+134 HGVSSAV

-151 LSAGPAVGA
+151 LSAGPLVGA
-160 ALGAHSWRYPFFGTA
+160 ALGVHSWRYPFFGTA
-175 TLMAIGLVSVA
+175 TLMAIGLLAVA
-186 LFLPPQP
+186 MFLPPQP
-193 KPAAKTSLVAPL
+193 KPAVKTSLIAPL
-205 VALGHPGLLTVSA
+205 RALGHPGLFAVSA
-218 AAFFYYYV
+218 AAFFYYYA

-252 GVLLAVFSVIVTP
+252 GVLLAAFSVIVTP

-272 VLKVVGASLVGLAI
+272 ALPVAGASLVVLAI
-286 LLVVMGVGSKLVIAG
+286 LLIVMGVGAKLTIAG

-341 FAGVIAPILAPTLAE
+341 FAGVVAPFVAPTLAE
-356 HFGSLTAF
+356 HFGPLSAF

-369 AALIA
+369 AALVA
-374 PLILVARRSALGV
+374 PLILLARRSALRI
-387 EGRVVAEAPA
+387 EGRVVAEASA
-397 PAEAA
+397 PAMTAA
-402 GRLLVVAA
+402 QPLVVAA

-415 GDEAVM
+415 SDEAVIE
-421 RRAIAIATAAQCGV
+421 RAIAIAAAAQGRV
-435 AVAHFQVLE
+435 AVAHVQVLE
-444 VAGEDAADDETVEQS
+444 VAGEDAADDETAEQS
-459 AAIIARSIRA
+459 AAIVTRSLRA
-469 VEAAGLPAASMLIE
+469 VEEAGLPAASMRIE
-483 APAGLAAK
+483 APEGLAAK
-491 ALLEHARAVGAR
+491 AVVERALALGAR
-503 SLVVGAPHGDAG
+503 TLVVGAPHGDAG
-515 DRVHGSFARATQR
+515 DRVHGSFARAAQR
-528 APHGDLEIVVVPQP
+528 VPHGGLEVVVARQ
-542 TAEPAPLQMRSA
+542 EPAENATL
-554 SASGRPR
+554 
-561 KGAASDRA
+561 

>member
-1 MAAHAERVSFFD
+1 VAQHAETVSFFD

-76 RLGGRRTLML
+76 RLGGRRTLIL

-103 VVELVLFR
+103 VFELVLFR

-123 TGLAVL
+123 TALAVL

-134 HGVGSAV
+134 HGVSSAV

-151 LSAGPAVGA
+151 LSAGPLVGA

-175 TLMAIGLVSVA
+175 TLMAIGLLAVA
-186 LFLPPQP
+186 MFLPPQP
-193 KPAAKTSLVAPL
+193 KPAVKTSLIAPL
-205 VALGHPGLLTVSA
+205 RALGHPGLFAVSA
-218 AAFFYYYV
+218 AAFFYYYA

-252 GVLLAVFSVIVTP
+252 GVLLAAFSVIVTP

-272 VLKVVGASLVGLAI
+272 ALPVAGASLVVLAI
-286 LLVVMGVGSKLVIAG
+286 LLIVMGVGAKLTIAG

-341 FAGVIAPILAPTLAE
+341 FAGVVAPFVAPTLAE
-356 HFGSLTAF
+356 HFGPLSAF

-369 AALIA
+369 AALVA
-374 PLILVARRSALGV
+374 PLILLARRSALRI
-387 EGRVVAEAPA
+387 EGRVVAEASA
-397 PAEAA
+397 PAMTAA
-402 GRLLVVAA
+402 QPLVVAA

-415 GDEAVM
+415 SDEAVIE
-421 RRAIAIATAAQCGV
+421 RAIAIAAAAQGRV
-435 AVAHFQVLE
+435 AVAHVQVLE
-444 VAGEDAADDETVEQS
+444 VAGEDAADDETAEQS
-459 AAIIARSIRA
+459 AAIVTRSLRA
-469 VEAAGLPAASMLIE
+469 VEEAGLPAASMRIE
-483 APAGLAAK
+483 APEGLAAK
-491 ALLEHARAVGAR
+491 AVVERALALGAR
-503 SLVVGAPHGDAG
+503 TLVVGAPHGDAG
-515 DRVHGSFARATQR
+515 DRVHGSFARAAQR
-528 APHGDLEIVVVPQP
+528 VPHGGLEVVVARQ
-542 TAEPAPLQMRSA
+542 EPAENATL
-554 SASGRPR
+554 
-561 KGAASDRA
+561 